1 MRFRRSGVVFMAV
14 GLALMML
21 IGIAGDSAREGVGVG
36 GGFFIF
42 GLAFFLSSFF
52 DDPDPSPWETGGGP
66 SPAAHVPTSSS
77 SDSR

>member
-52 DDPDPSPWETGGGP
+52 DDPYPSPWETSGP
-66 SPAAHVPTSSS
+66 SPTSQAPTSSS